1 MHPSIIFCSYNHLM
15 QATGDAEK
23 QASTVDEDEDEV
35 QSAVTEVS
43 FINLD
48 NVEFLLK
55 CIHQLC
61 LVHTII

>member
-1 MHPSIIFCSYNHLM
+1 M

-43 FINLD
+43 VMNQD

-55 CIHQLC
+55 CIHQLY
-61 LVHTII
+61 LFHTII

>member
-1 MHPSIIFCSYNHLM
+1 M

-23 QASTVDEDEDEV
+23 QASTVDEDEDKV

-48 NVEFLLK
+48 NMEFLLK
-55 CIHQLC
+55 CIHQLRF
-61 LVHTII
+61 VHTII